1 MIRQNERKI
10 IHNAP
15 QHRGIILLRRRLLR
29 EVPKLMESG
38 MESMVLLHI
47 VLHQARL
54 LRYSLNFGEQL
65 AFLVFVVVLD
75 AFVPAVAVEK
85 EIFDVSGVGNVGSLV
100 VDGVE
105 GADEGV
111 VYVGHSGGH
120 CNAEMGGF

>member
-1 MIRQNERKI
+1 
-10 IHNAP
+10 
-15 QHRGIILLRRRLLR
+15 
-29 EVPKLMESG
+29 MESR

-47 VLHQARL
+47 VLHQAWL
-54 LRYSLNFGEQL
+54 LRYPLDFGEQF
-65 AFLVFVVVLD
+65 AFLVFVVVFD

-85 EIFDVSGVGNVGSLV
+85 EVFDVGGVGDVGSLV

-120 CNAEMGGF
+120 CDAEVGGF